1 MKITTQQCI
10 SILKFINAMGIKK
23 DLIDGIK
30 KIMTVNKNIDLINRT
45 IASKLNDKTNVDEVA
60 KFLMENPSVREERDR
75 LSEEQQGVLLELVY
89 LIIEGIPRAEDI
101 FYKTIAEIKNVEV
114 EEIKNADGLETVKTL
129 QEIVNSDTF
138 MGFFQLQMK

>member
-1 MKITTQQCI
+1 MKITTKQCI

-30 KIMTVNKNIDLINRT
+30 KIMTANKNIDLINKT
-45 IASKLNDKTNVDEVA
+45 IASKLQDKSSVDEVA
-60 KFLMENPSVREERDR
+60 KFLMENPSVRDEMDR

-114 EEIKNADGLETVKTL
+114 EEIKNADALETVKTL